1 MVKSRSQA
9 STWLR
14 GDFLRVDSVHITTCI
29 QPTTPPGPPL
39 AANAAIRR
47 TLWPGPP
54 RDRPHASPAPLAR
67 ATPRS
72 VARAL
77 ARATPRKW
85 PGLSPLLTT
94 GGTRAPPASSHREK
108 ALDLQHRTANS
119 SGEGA
124 GGTERKATPARSLQ
138 RSRTA
143 AGTRQVPEADA
154 RNGRDTCCTLTA
166 ETAGTAH
173 LKPCLV
179 LWSRT

>member
-85 PGLSPLLTT
+85 PGLSPLLTLWAET
-94 GGTRAPPASSHREK
+94 KFQERVDRGKRRSLRVRMAR
-108 ALDLQHRTANS
+108 S
-119 SGEGA
+119 SGGMRD
-124 GGTERKATPARSLQ
+124 GRCRRSKITPTGPVTAT
-138 RSRTA
+138 
-143 AGTRQVPEADA
+143 
-154 RNGRDTCCTLTA
+154 
-166 ETAGTAH
+166 
-173 LKPCLV
+173 
-179 LWSRT
+179 

>member
-1 MVKSRSQA
+1 M
-9 STWLR
+9 
-14 GDFLRVDSVHITTCI
+14 RVDSVHITTCI

-85 PGLSPLLTT
+85 PGLSPLLTSLVPVFELET
-94 GGTRAPPASSHREK
+94 VPLANLRPAEVNGVIYKPVRDDDPAVLKLSQRLRDAINSVIDVDVFNGQVEQEK
-108 ALDLQHRTANS
+108 QD
-119 SGEGA
+119 
-124 GGTERKATPARSLQ
+124 
-138 RSRTA
+138 SRTLA
-143 AGTRQVPEADA
+143 AYKK
-154 RNGRDTCCTLTA
+154 TA
-166 ETAGTAH
+166 IDY
-173 LKPCLV
+173 LKRMGV
-179 LWSRT
+179 GS

>member
-54 RDRPHASPAPLAR
+54 RDRPHALPAPLAR

-85 PGLSPLLTT
+85 PGLSPLLTRKPEPPSGRS
-94 GGTRAPPASSHREK
+94 GGRAEPEGVHDGRRPA
-108 ALDLQHRTANS
+108 
-119 SGEGA
+119 
-124 GGTERKATPARSLQ
+124 
-138 RSRTA
+138 
-143 AGTRQVPEADA
+143 
-154 RNGRDTCCTLTA
+154 
-166 ETAGTAH
+166 
-173 LKPCLV
+173 
-179 LWSRT
+179 